1 MGHIFGRVSNATF
14 TIFLAFLLSYAMLI
28 SLGLFLPDVLNALLQ
43 WAKELEGWIT
53 GTNLPAR
60 YNVWLDLFIE
70 EGAILLLFFT
80 VIARILIAIV
90 GSSFSSAVTP
100 KR

>member
-1 MGHIFGRVSNATF
+1 MGHIFGRVTNATF
-14 TIFLAFLLSYAMLI
+14 TIFLAFVLSYAILI
-28 SLGLFLPDVLNALLQ
+28 SLGLFAPDILNGMVQ
-43 WAKELEGWIT
+43 WAKTIEAWIT
-53 GTNLPAR
+53 GTGLPSR

-90 GSSFSSAVTP
+90 GSSFSAAVRP
-100 KR
+100 H

>member
-14 TIFLAFLLSYAMLI
+14 TIFLAFVLSYAMLI
-28 SLGLFLPDVLNALLQ
+28 ALGLFLPEVLNGMVQ
-43 WAKELEGWIT
+43 WAKQIETWIT
-53 GTNLPAR
+53 GTALPAR

-90 GSSFSSAVTP
+90 GSSFSAAVMP